1 MKNEGSNH
9 MKCNYCGKDWCWI
22 CQEIFTSTEEH
33 YGNRRSKCYNRM
45 YDNYNTIICSK
56 CEIEMDENFIL
67 KIVDVV
73 IEFAEI
79 VSLNIF

>member
-1 MKNEGSNH
+1 MKNEGCNH

-33 YGNRRSKCYNRM
+33 YGNTRSKCYNRM

-56 CEIEMDENFIL
+56 CETEMDENL
-67 KIVDVV
+67 
-73 IEFAEI
+73 
-79 VSLNIF
+79 IFRNF